1 MTIPVGSIVSLKQ
14 GAYSGSLN
22 YIVSK
27 SNGLYELRLLRLNI
41 TIWAYE
47 VEITVFATR
56 YPDDYRFA
64 QGI

>member
-14 GAYSGSLN
+14 GAYFGSLSH
-22 YIVSK
+22 IVSE
-27 SNGLYELRLLRLNI
+27 SNGLYKLRLLHLNT

-56 YPDDYRFA
+56 YPDA